1 MTKKNRKHP
10 SARDRRRAR
19 QAAARVSRTAAC
31 SYPLFAHRPPYTG
44 YGLWLTPKSDARD
57 VEDLPVAAATVLAM
71 VRDLAPLYQDQ
82 VPTAALYLEQ
92 QIRAGVLHVATGQGA
107 VTSVPVPDMA
117 TVLAETAHYFS
128 EEPVPDG
135 ADGEDVGRMLH
146 ELHALG
152 ALVVDDNVIRLAV
165 LV

>member
-10 SARDRRRAR
+10 SARDRQRAR

-44 YGLWLTPKSDARD
+44 YGLWLTPTSDARD
-57 VEDLPVAAATVLAM
+57 VEDLPENAATVLAM
-71 VRDLAPLYQDQ
+71 VQDLAPLYQDQ

-92 QIRAGVLHVATGQGA
+92 QIRAGVLHLATGHGA
-107 VTSVPVPDMA
+107 ATSVPVPDMA

-128 EEPVPDG
+128 EEPPP
-135 ADGEDVGRMLH
+135 AAAGEDVSRMLH

-152 ALVVDDNVIRLAV
+152 ALVVDDDNVIRLAV